1 MWGQGSL
8 VLLSSIYL
16 RQFFKKIN
24 EGYSSLI
31 LLVVKVCFWLFYGN
45 SDMGQIYQSF
55 HCNAFKLR
63 KSFPMQRSHEMFA
76 CIFPVQN
83 FVIFN
88 SLIYVTFIFLWGVRS
103 EAKLVSFYECLISC
117 PRWLI
122 LVFSPT
128 DDHLLYHEVA
138 HTLGLFQAGS
148 LPASHKKR
156 TSVEK
161 TLLVD

>member
-1 MWGQGSL
+1 
-8 VLLSSIYL
+8 
-16 RQFFKKIN
+16 
-24 EGYSSLI
+24 
-31 LLVVKVCFWLFYGN
+31 
-45 SDMGQIYQSF
+45 MGQIYQSF
-55 HCNAFKLR
+55 PCNAFKLR
-63 KSFPMQRSHEMFA
+63 KSFPMQRSHKMFA

-88 SLIYVTFIFLWGVRS
+88 SLIYVTFIFLWGMRS

-128 DDHLLYHEVA
+128 DDHLLYHDVA

-148 LPASHKKR
+148 LPASHKKKNLSGKNITGGLAQR
-156 TSVEK
+156 LQLREDD
-161 TLLVD
+161 LLHWSSEHHLAHHPWGFPISFSCHDTPALTGLC

>member
-1 MWGQGSL
+1 
-8 VLLSSIYL
+8 
-16 RQFFKKIN
+16 
-24 EGYSSLI
+24 
-31 LLVVKVCFWLFYGN
+31 
-45 SDMGQIYQSF
+45 MGQIYQSF
-55 HCNAFKLR
+55 PCNAFKLK

-83 FVIFN
+83 FLIFN

-117 PRWLI
+117 PHCLI
-122 LVFSPT
+122 LLFSPT

-148 LPASHKKR
+148 LSASHKKKNHQFFTGGLAQR
-156 TSVEK
+156 LQLREDD
-161 TLLVD
+161 LLHWSSEHHPAHHPWGFPLSSSCHNTPALTGLC